1 MTHGNFKSKEMITR
15 AGLSDRDC
23 NSVDEILEKLEQKI
37 DYTNVNKWIQ
47 SERQKS
53 IDYLKN
59 SIES

>member
-1 MTHGNFKSKEMITR
+1 MLYCMESLGRSYVEE
-15 AGLSDRDC
+15 
-23 NSVDEILEKLEQKI
+23 DEILEKLEQKI